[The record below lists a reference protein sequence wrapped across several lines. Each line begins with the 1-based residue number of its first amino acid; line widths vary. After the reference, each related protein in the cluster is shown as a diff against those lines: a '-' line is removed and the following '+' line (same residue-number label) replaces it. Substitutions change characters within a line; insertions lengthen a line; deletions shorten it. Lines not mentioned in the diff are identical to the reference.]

1 MLKARAW
8 RGPPKMFPQS
18 EYWPPMVGAAYH
30 CPPQNRQKKAPAR
43 ANSAVDKKTA
53 TRCSDKLMISCAD
66 AVDHINWGALND
78 LSCWCINAIQKNIH
92 YYSGRNCLIHQS
104 SSKFIRQTSKAPFAG
119 RSFSAM
125 VLLPKFTALYLM
137 LWGSRTLLVVYK
149 RLFFLASK
157 RERVYHL

>member
-43 ANSAVDKKTA
+43 ENSAVDKKTA

-66 AVDHINWGALND
+66 AVDHIKWGALND
-78 LSCWCINAIQKNIH
+78 LACWCINAIQKEFLGLWSKLFN
-92 YYSGRNCLIHQS
+92 S
-104 SSKFIRQTSKAPFAG
+104 SELIRQTSKAPFAG

-125 VLLPKFTALYLM
+125 VLLPRFTALYLM

-149 RLFFLASK
+149 RLFLASK